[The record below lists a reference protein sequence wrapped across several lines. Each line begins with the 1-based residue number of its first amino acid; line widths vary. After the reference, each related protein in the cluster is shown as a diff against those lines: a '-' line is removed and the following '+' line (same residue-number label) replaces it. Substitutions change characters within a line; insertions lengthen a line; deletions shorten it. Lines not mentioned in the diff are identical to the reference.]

1 MTKKLILL
9 LITTLSVC
17 VFSAHHESPPMTTD
31 GAFTTLMVAAPDIEK
46 YTKTL
51 RNNTSAFQT
60 TGTTGAGI
68 CVTNSG
74 NDYLGQMMVWSAF
87 PDVASALVGGTKY
100 DPQKAPRV
108 YASLREIKYGVTW
121 KPLTPFRLEPGYE
134 RVQRIKVPAENL
146 QAFNE
151 GINKL
156 ESAINAAGHPNF
168 FNGVFV
174 QIGGGSHEVE
184 TLMVRSITRDAN
196 SMGVLFDDYFT
207 GGATWASQ
215 YDDVMKLGEVL
226 SDNMEICEQLYFG
239 S

>member
-1 MTKKLILL
+1 MKKLTLL
-9 LITTLSVC
+9 FLTTLSLC
-17 VFSAHHESPPMTTD
+17 VFSAHHESQPMTTD
-31 GAFTTLMVAAPDIEK
+31 GAFTTLMVSAPDIEK

-51 RNNTSAFQT
+51 RNNTSAFET
-60 TGTTGAGI
+60 TGTSGAGV

-108 YASLREIKYGVTW
+108 YAALREIQYGVTW

-134 RVQRIKVPAENL
+134 RVQRIKVSADNL

-156 ESAINAAGHPNF
+156 EAAIKADGHHNF

-174 QIGGGSHEVE
+174 QIGGGSHEIE

-196 SMGVLFDDYFT
+196 SMGVLFDDYFAGT
-207 GGATWASQ
+207 ASWAAD
-215 YDDVMKLGEVL
+215 YDAVMQLGEVM
-226 SDNMEICEQLYFG
+226 SDYMEICEQLYFG
-239 S
+239 G